1 MNELTLLIVIVL
13 FALTFDFLNGFNDA
27 ANSIATVVATRVL
40 TPFQAVC
47 WAAFFNFIAA
57 FGFGTAVAKT
67 IAGGMV
73 DPAGVT
79 PIVVL
84 TGLVGAIFWTYLAS
98 HMGLP
103 ISASHALVGGFGGAA
118 LCRAALNDG
127 WAGASSVLTVENWL
141 WMAAFIL
148 IAPLLGMIGSAL
160 LMIGAS
166 WGFRSQPAARMDGVF
181 RGMQLLSSAV
191 FSFSHGTNDAQKT
204 MGIIVSALVAS
215 GHADTLEAP
224 TWVILSA
231 HTAIALGTLF
241 GGWKVIRTMGHRLTR
256 LTPLGGF
263 CAETG
268 GAATVL
274 LAAAMGV
281 PASTTHTIAGAIAGV
296 GTVRR
301 VRAVRWHK
309 AREIVWAW
317 IITLPTTLLVDA
329 GVLGGASGRMGIAA
343 RNGDRA
349 ELRAAARPPG
359 WARSSR

>member
-1 MNELTLLIVIVL
+1 MHELTLVIIIVL

-27 ANSIATVVATRVL
+27 ANSIATIVATRVL

-47 WAAFFNFIAA
+47 WAAFFNFVSA

-73 DPAGVT
+73 QPEYVT
-79 PIVVL
+79 QMVIL

-98 HMGLP
+98 HLGLP
-103 ISASHALVGGFGGAA
+103 ISASHALIGGYGGAA
-118 LCRAALNDG
+118 VCKAGLALG
-127 WAGASSVLTVENWL
+127 WSQALGILTARNW
-141 WMAAFIL
+141 
-148 IAPLLGMIGSAL
+148 L
-160 LMIGAS
+160 LMIAFIFIAPILGMLGGGLLMIATT
-166 WGFRSQPAARMDGVF
+166 WGFRSQSPQRMDKMF

-204 MGIIVSALVAS
+204 MGIIVGALFAGGFVE
-215 GHADTLEAP
+215 TLEVP
-224 TWVILSA
+224 IWVILAA
-231 HTAIALGTLF
+231 HTAIALGTLS

-256 LTPLGGF
+256 LNPLGGF

-274 LAAAMGV
+274 FAASLGV

-296 GTVRR
+296 GTVKRI
-301 VRAVRWHK
+301 RAVRWHK

-317 IITLPTTLLVDA
+317 VITLPTTIAVGATAYLLAHWA
-329 GVLGGASGRMGIAA
+329 GL
-343 RNGDRA
+343 
-349 ELRAAARPPG
+349 E
-359 WARSSR
+359 